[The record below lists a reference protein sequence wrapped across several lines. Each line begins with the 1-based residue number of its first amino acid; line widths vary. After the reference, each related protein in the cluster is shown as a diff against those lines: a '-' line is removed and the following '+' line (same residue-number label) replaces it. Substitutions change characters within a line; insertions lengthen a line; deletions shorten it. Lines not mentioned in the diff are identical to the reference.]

1 MKRKL
6 DQAFVMEN
14 TSILVPIFESFRDQ
28 LDEHYDRRERI
39 IKVSRDV
46 TSYFCS
52 TTVRLNIRNFQP
64 ELIREGRVRTTNGE
78 IPPKIACEIQEK
90 KNTIQSYFESIVPD
104 LLGMNTWRYFPQIS
118 PGLQEFVEAIS
129 LENYIRHQSLIS
141 LEDAKKMLP
150 PGVMLIGDDYILG
163 ILDLSGELMRFA
175 VTSMAT
181 TGKLPGSQSSEGEG
195 RDMLVDLRQLRTK
208 FEELDTTSCSGSWLG
223 KEVERKLTVMRES
236 VQKVETAVCGL
247 TIRGKERPAGRLLD
261 STDERQF
268 DGDRY

>member
-6 DQAFVMEN
+6 DQEFEMEN
-14 TSILVPIFESFRDQ
+14 TSVLVPIFERFRDQ

-46 TSYFCS
+46 TSVSKKIIFA
-52 TTVRLNIRNFQP
+52 LQ
-64 ELIREGRVRTTNGE
+64 RVRATNGE
-78 IPPKIACEIQEK
+78 IPPKIASEIQEK
-90 KNTIQSYFESIVPD
+90 KITIQSYFESIVPD
-104 LLGMNTWRYFPQIS
+104 LLGMNAWRYFPQIS

-141 LEDAKKMLP
+141 LEDASKMLP
-150 PGVMLIGDDYILG
+150 PGVKLVGEDYILG
-163 ILDLSGELMRFA
+163 IFDLSGELMRYA

-181 TGKLPGSQSSEGEG
+181 TGKLPGSQSTEGEG

-223 KEVERKLTVMRES
+223 KEVEKKLTVMRES

-268 DGDRY
+268 DGDRF